1 MIREFDQ
8 NSLKNNLIKLSGEE
22 LRVVSNSVIEKS
34 ERQLQIV
41 HKSIADFN
49 EILSNIRVMNNS
61 FELIGSNVSTLT
73 TNSEVSATQ
82 LNSVAN
88 QMNNLENQ
96 FLFVNDLLKTINS
109 ISDQTNLLA
118 LNASI
123 EAARAGEA
131 GKGFSVVASEVK
143 ELSKTTKIANTQI
156 QDKLGEIAK
165 SIKMLSTEVSRSL
178 QSMDESLKK
187 VHEAKGL
194 VDNTKAN
201 SREINNIVNSAID
214 SFNKLQVSSKG
225 VSNQLLELGTIGKTF
240 TYLIELLKIV
250 EKTVEENPLQRLE
263 PVVLASTHYDPN
275 KFSSDQKEYRLE
287 DHEILISS
295 TDLRGVITFA
305 NDAFCKV
312 AGYKKEDL
320 VGKPHNIIR
329 HPDMPKIAFEDLWG
343 VIRGGKLW
351 QGIVC
356 NKNARGENYWV
367 VATVFPC
374 YENDKIVGYL
384 SVRGKP
390 SGSTIAA
397 AKEAYRK
404 LQ

>member
-1 MIREFDQ
+1 MIRDFDQ

-22 LRVVSNSVIEKS
+22 LGVVASSVIDKS
-34 ERQLQIV
+34 ENQLKIV
-41 HKSIADFN
+41 HKSISDFN
-49 EILSNIRVMNNS
+49 EILGNIKLMNNS
-61 FELIGSNVSTLT
+61 FELINSNVLTLT
-73 TNSEVSATQ
+73 HNSEASANQ
-82 LNSVAN
+82 LNTVAA

-143 ELSKTTKIANTQI
+143 ELSKTTKAANVQI
-156 QDKLGEIAK
+156 QEKLGEISK
-165 SIKMLSTEVSRSL
+165 SIKLLSLEVSKSL
-178 QSMDESLKK
+178 QSMNESLKK
-187 VHEAKGL
+187 VHEAKNL
-194 VDNTKAN
+194 IDNSKEN
-201 SREINNIVNSAID
+201 SREINHIVNSAMK
-214 SFNKLQVSSKG
+214 SFNELQTSSKG
-225 VSNQLLELGTIGKTF
+225 VSSQLLELETIGKTF

-250 EKTVEENPLQRLE
+250 EKTIEENPLQRLAPIVE
-263 PVVLASTHYDPN
+263 ASNHYDAS
-275 KFSSDQKEYRLE
+275 KFSIGQKEYRLS

-312 AGYKKEDL
+312 AGYQKEEL

-329 HPDMPKIAFEDLWG
+329 HPDMPKIAFEDLWN

-351 QGIVC
+351 QGVVC
-356 NKNARGENYWV
+356 NRNLHGENYWV
-367 VATVFPC
+367 LATVFPC
-374 YENDKIVGYL
+374 YENEKIVGYI

-390 SGSTIAA
+390 TDSMINA

-404 LQ
+404 LN

>member
-22 LRVVSNSVIEKS
+22 LDGVASSVIEKS
-34 ERQLQIV
+34 EIQLKIV
-41 HKSIADFN
+41 DKSIADFN
-49 EILSNIRVMNNS
+49 DILGNIRLMNNS
-61 FELIGSNVSTLT
+61 FELINSNVVTLSN
-73 TNSEVSATQ
+73 NSEISASQ
-82 LNSVAN
+82 LNIVSS

-143 ELSKTTKIANTQI
+143 ELSKTTKAANAQI
-156 QDKLGEIAK
+156 QDKLGEISK
-165 SIKMLSTEVSRSL
+165 SIKLLSVEISKSL
-178 QSMDESLKK
+178 HSMNESLKK
-187 VHEAKGL
+187 VTEAKNL
-194 VDNTKAN
+194 IDNSKEN
-201 SREINNIVNSAID
+201 SRQINNIVNSAIR
-214 SFNKLQVSSKG
+214 SFNDLQESSKG
-225 VSNQLLELGTIGKTF
+225 VSGQLLELGTIGKTF

-250 EKTVEENPLQRLE
+250 EKTVEENPLQRLS
-263 PVVLASTHYDPN
+263 PLVNASEIYDAS
-275 KFSSDQKEYRLE
+275 KFSSGQREYRLE

-305 NDAFCKV
+305 NNAFCKV
-312 AGYKKEDL
+312 AGFKKEEL

-329 HPDMPKIAFEDLWG
+329 HPDMPKIAFEDLWN
-343 VIRGGKLW
+343 VIRNGKLW

-356 NKNARGENYWV
+356 NRNNSGENYWV

-390 SGSTIAA
+390 SEAMISA

-404 LQ
+404 LI